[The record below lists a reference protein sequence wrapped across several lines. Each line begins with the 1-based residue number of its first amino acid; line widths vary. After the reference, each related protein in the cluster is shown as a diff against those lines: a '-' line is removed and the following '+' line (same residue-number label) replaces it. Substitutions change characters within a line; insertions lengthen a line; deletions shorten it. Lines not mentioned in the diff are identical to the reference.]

1 MVLVCVLLVCGLIVV
16 NTRGEVAHER
26 SVVSANLQ
34 RVGNAESGSIYDS
47 FDPQGSTLSTLQGLA
62 SQPAIASAGPGCHPA
77 IASIQSAVD
86 GTTTDGSAG
95 SLFVIDSSGTVLCT
109 AVKQASLAAGSRH
122 FAGAAELRSAI
133 AAGLTGT
140 GPVFKDPS
148 SGELMMFTAVPLVK
162 GRTAL
167 VFMLDSQNFL
177 KPFDAEKSVTY
188 FVADA
193 QTGQVLMHYPALK
206 GVLGTAVP
214 EGVRPLLT
222 NGSRVRTATGPDG
235 VRRLY
240 RSVRIKST
248 HLQLMV
254 GISEAQAYAA
264 ARAGLRRN
272 LLIGLG
278 MLVVLTLLGYILQRR
293 IGRPARRLQAAIHA
307 LASDPEAPYAPTS
320 GPTEL
325 AAVAATF
332 NATADARR
340 KADGLSRAILQH
352 ASDHLLVVHPDGFL
366 SFVAPAAERA
376 LGLHVGDDLDAML
389 SRLHQGDRERVR
401 TRVAEWLAE
410 SVQDLELEARVYDSH
425 GVLRSLDVTAQDLRS
440 DATVGGVVLTGRDV
454 TERRAFEE
462 HLAHQA
468 RHDPLT
474 GLANRAAVIE
484 RLSDDLSDPTGDAAC
499 VFFVDLDRFKLVNDS
514 HGHAVGD
521 QVLVALAHKLTS
533 IVAPSDLVGRFGG
546 DEFVVVTRRVASA
559 EEAEVL
565 ASSIRR
571 TMEQPLLVG
580 RRELFVS
587 GSVGIAMAEPGDAPD
602 AVLRNADTA
611 MYRAKAA
618 GRNCSAFF
626 DGAMRAEAQRLLR
639 TESDLHRA
647 LERDQLTLHFQP
659 IVNLADQRVSGVE
672 ALVRWN
678 HPYHG
683 LVPPGDFIPVAE
695 ESGLVVPIGAW
706 VLDAAC
712 QWAADTSAQ
721 LGRPIRVSV
730 NVSPRQLAQ
739 PDLVHL
745 VDEVLGR
752 TGLDPSQLCLE
763 VTESVLVQDAH
774 VAERALTALHDRG
787 IRLSIDDFGTGW
799 SSLTY
804 LQQFPVDEIKLDRSY
819 VSKVDT
825 DHGAAAI
832 VGALVGMAH
841 TMGMTVTAEGVETE
855 GQRQFLQVQRC
866 DTAQGYLFARPMP
879 GEQVLALL
887 AEAGPAL
894 PSPRA
899 VPEQER
905 SPEAAL
911 SQAPTADA
919 GEAVA

>member
-1 MVLVCVLLVCGLIVV
+1 MVLVCVLLVGGLIVV
-16 NTRGEVAHER
+16 NTRAELGHER
-26 SVVSANLQ
+26 SVVSASLQ
-34 RVGNAESGSIYDS
+34 RVGSAEATSISDT
-47 FDPQGSTLSTLQGLA
+47 FDPEGSTITTLANLA
-62 SQPAIASAGPGCHPA
+62 GSPEIAAAGPGCSAALAP
-77 IASIQSAVD
+77 IQSAVD
-86 GTTTDGSAG
+86 QG
-95 SLFVIDSSGTVLCT
+95 SLFVVDASGTVLCT
-109 AVKQASLAAGSRH
+109 AVKPSYVRTGSQAFGQVGVVRTAV
-122 FAGAAELRSAI
+122 AEHT
-133 AAGLTGT
+133 TGT
-140 GPVFKDPS
+140 GEAFEDPVTGALS
-148 SGELMMFTAVPLVK
+148 LFTAVPLPSGK
-162 GRTAL
+162 ASL
-167 VFMLDSQNFL
+167 VFVLDSQDFL
-177 KPFDAEKSVTY
+177 LPVDPDTSVTSL
-188 FVADA
+188 VVDSRS
-193 QTGQVLMHYPALK
+193 GVVLMHYPTAK
-206 GVLGTAVP
+206 DAIGSSVMATGVQA
-214 EGVRPLLT
+214 LLT
-222 NGSRVRTATGPDG
+222 NGAKVTTATGPDG

-240 RSVRIKST
+240 RSVAIADS
-248 HLQLMV
+248 HLRLIV
-254 GISEAQAYAA
+254 GVSEAKAYAA
-264 ARAGLRRN
+264 ARASLRRN

-278 MLVVLTLLGYILQRR
+278 MLVVVALMGLILQRR

-307 LASDPEAPYAPTS
+307 LASDPEAPDAPTS

-325 AAVAATF
+325 AVVAATF

-352 ASDHLLVVHPDGFL
+352 ASDHLLVVDPHGTL
-366 SFVAPAAERA
+366 TFVAPTAERA
-376 LGLHVGDDLDAML
+376 LGLHVGDDLDAIF
-389 SRLHQGDRERVR
+389 SRVHQGDRERIR
-401 TRVAEWLAE
+401 ARVAEWLAA
-410 SVQDLELEARVYDSH
+410 SVVDLEIEARVYDSH
-425 GVLRSLDVTAQDLRS
+425 GVLRSLDITAQDLRA
-440 DATVGGVVLTGRDV
+440 DRTVGGVVLTGRDV

-474 GLANRAAVIE
+474 GLANRAAVLE
-484 RLSDDLSDPTGDAAC
+484 RLSADLADPTGDAAC

-546 DEFVVVTRRVASA
+546 DEFVVVTRRIADA
-559 EEAEVL
+559 QEAEVL

-571 TMEQPLLVG
+571 TMEQPLVVG

-618 GRNCSAFF
+618 GRNCSSFF
-626 DGAMRAEAQRLLR
+626 DSAMRAEAQRLLR

-647 LERDQLTLHFQP
+647 LEREQLTLHFQP
-659 IVNLADQRVSGVE
+659 IVDLSDQRVHGVE

-712 QWAADTSAQ
+712 HWAAATSER

-739 PDLVHL
+739 PDLVDL
-745 VDEVLGR
+745 VDEVLNR
-752 TGLDPSQLCLE
+752 TGLDPAQLCLE

-804 LQQFPVDEIKLDRSY
+804 LQQFPIDEIKLDRSY

-855 GQRQFLQVQRC
+855 GQREFLRLHRC

-879 GEQVLALL
+879 GEQVVALL
-887 AEAGPAL
+887 GEAGHGLPA
-894 PSPRA
+894 PRP
-899 VPEQER
+899 VPQPEQ
-905 SPEAAL
+905 P
-911 SQAPTADA
+911 DA
-919 GEAVA
+919 EPSDEGSKEGQAVA